1 MHNVFAT
8 DNQVDVHVDIFPVL
22 GIQGAGVTISS
33 LSIFPPYV
41 ALSSR
46 TTRWTY
52 TRKKNRVQGVRVRIS
67 F

>member
-33 LSIFPPYV
+33 LSIFPPICGAFV
-41 ALSSR
+41 THNEVDIHAE
-46 TTRWTY
+46 
-52 TRKKNRVQGVRVRIS
+52 KE
-67 F
+67 